1 MPKYRSKTKKP
12 AGSYEKGKKEIEQTA
27 SKEDK
32 GETSKREDEHN
43 DIVDSVANEQGEDI
57 YCDMCTDSIKSVP
70 RTAPPKKELSESD
83 KKALSAAVFDT
94 SDKELSFRD
103 DNSDLFTGASP
114 ATSKAQTSNKTPA
127 TVTASKPRRMPNP
140 LFDDD
145 EDKLDWLS

>member
-1 MPKYRSKTKKP
+1 MKWTLPLIQCPMTTTFTP
-12 AGSYEKGKKEIEQTA
+12 
-27 SKEDK
+27 
-32 GETSKREDEHN
+32 
-43 DIVDSVANEQGEDI
+43 
-57 YCDMCTDSIKSVP
+57 SITVKSVP
-70 RTAPPKKELSESD
+70 KTTPSKKELSESD

-145 EDKLDWLS
+145 EDELDWLS